1 MKQKLIDYVKTE
13 FRSFEEFP
21 PTEMDYAAFAQL
33 SYFDFSVYLPLFGDS
48 ILFKDLY
55 DLSKIDPLLKRV
67 AFRPLDKDF
76 FLSVIGNPRFRHV
89 SVLHFQ
95 HYFFID
101 RGEQFAAVTFYL
113 PSNEKVIAFRGTDAS
128 LVGWKEDFN
137 MALDEPIESQID
149 AKRYLETVWGLD
161 EKPLT
166 LVGHSKGGNLAA
178 YAFFSASKEKQ
189 KQIKAVYSFDGPGF
203 AKTLR
208 DTFSLDY
215 KSKYCHLVPKE
226 SIIGQLYADGDFQIV
241 VDSEGKML
249 EEHSLYEW
257 IGEEGQFFR
266 VPLINPSVKKAML
279 SFNEWARSVSY
290 EDRVFLVDALYGLVL
305 KAGIKNAKELTDE
318 KIGSTLK
325 IGKAYKG
332 LDDATKGRL
341 IRIGK
346 TLLPILKETFLS

>member
-1 MKQKLIDYVKTE
+1 
-13 FRSFEEFP
+13 
-21 PTEMDYAAFAQL
+21 
-33 SYFDFSVYLPLFGDS
+33 
-48 ILFKDLY
+48 
-55 DLSKIDPLLKRV
+55 
-67 AFRPLDKDF
+67 
-76 FLSVIGNPRFRHV
+76 
-89 SVLHFQ
+89 
-95 HYFFID
+95 
-101 RGEQFAAVTFYL
+101 
-113 PSNEKVIAFRGTDAS
+113 
-128 LVGWKEDFN
+128 
-137 MALDEPIESQID
+137 
-149 AKRYLETVWGLD
+149 
-161 EKPLT
+161 
-166 LVGHSKGGNLAA
+166 
-178 YAFFSASKEKQ
+178 
-189 KQIKAVYSFDGPGF
+189 
-203 AKTLR
+203 
-208 DTFSLDY
+208 
-215 KSKYCHLVPKE
+215 
-226 SIIGQLYADGDFQIV
+226 
-241 VDSEGKML
+241 ML